1 MAEGEFH
8 VVFHGELTGE
18 LPHETVKDNLA
29 GLFRLSE
36 ERAEALF
43 SGKPVVVKRGIDEAT
58 ARKFES
64 AFRKAGAVCEIR
76 REGDAPATDTPA
88 HATGA
93 PGAAA
98 PRERAGESG
107 ARADEPGSAIAA
119 AGDPHGTVLAI
130 SVPADLGPLALDESE
145 APLQPPARAAS
156 PEIDISGLELATDDR
171 PLTERS
177 RGEPPEIDTSSL
189 SLEPPR

>member
-29 GLFRLSE
+29 GLFRLSG

-76 REGDAPATDTPA
+76 REGDAPATGTPA
-88 HATGA
+88 
-93 PGAAA
+93 GAAA
-98 PRERAGESG
+98 PREPAADSG
-107 ARADEPGSAIAA
+107 AGTAEPGSAITA

-130 SVPADLGPLALDESE
+130 TVPADLGALALDDSE
-145 APLQPPARAAS
+145 APLQPPARAAL
-156 PEIDISGLELATDDR
+156 PEIDTSGLELATDDR
-171 PLTERS
+171 PLAERP